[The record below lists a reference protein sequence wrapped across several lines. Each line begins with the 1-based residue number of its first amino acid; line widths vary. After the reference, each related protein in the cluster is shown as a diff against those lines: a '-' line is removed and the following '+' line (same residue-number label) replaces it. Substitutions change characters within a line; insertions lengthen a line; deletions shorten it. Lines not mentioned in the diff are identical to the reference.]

1 MLQAVRLKRY
11 SYRRRGNFDL
21 HLLRLYV
28 GMYTADCMTFRVVLP
43 LELACRQLYQRYGA
57 SANLASLL
65 DHAACTL
72 GERTTPVSS
81 VPLAPVSAPS
91 AAELVDNFS
100 LTMMVTSARRL
111 VAPPPPAQEP
121 DREKRPT
128 AMSPLPEF
136 DPVADA
142 TSYLANDIPVPY
154 YPDQEPETD
163 WMAMKL
169 EAVEDFLREQ
179 EVYSP
184 SIRRT
189 QPDPEPATASL
200 TDKGKERARS
210 PAVKTEPAND
220 HGLPPATS
228 MRRGPADCAD
238 SSSTRPPL
246 PMSLMRKNS
255 ANPKGLAAQME
266 PEAAPAIPRL
276 PFDCAPLVNLAAR
289 AETLHLSPRAASI
302 EYLAS
307 RHPDG
312 SDDDGS
318 SDDEPSASKRPRLVS
333 PTPSPQAPSPDYL
346 ALTPSEID
354 RLLHDAR
361 PFQYRFIY
369 TPNHIRGI
377 ADDILR
383 ELSAFL
389 SFYAPASEQE
399 AAARIYL
406 YRAFQ
411 SHFNR
416 RL

>member
-1 MLQAVRLKRY
+1 MET
-11 SYRRRGNFDL
+11 FDL
-21 HLLRLYV
+21 NTL
-28 GMYTADCMTFRVVLP
+28 VVLYSP
-43 LELACRQLYQRYGA
+43 LERITRPT
-57 SANLASLL
+57 SSTNLAASRFYV
-65 DHAACTL
+65 AVVCCTASPSC
-72 GERTTPVSS
+72 EPFVFFSS
-81 VPLAPVSAPS
+81 PPS
-91 AAELVDNFS
+91 VLPRWRS
-100 LTMMVTSARRL
+100 Y
-111 VAPPPPAQEP
+111 PPSQQEP

-142 TSYLANDIPVPY
+142 TSYLADDIPVPY

-228 MRRGPADCAD
+228 MRRGPADRAD

-246 PMSLMRKNS
+246 PMSLMSKNS
-255 ANPKGLAAQME
+255 ANPEGSAAQME

-276 PFDCAPLVNLAAR
+276 PFDRSPLVNLAAR

-333 PTPSPQAPSPDYL
+333 PTPSPQVPSPNYL
-346 ALTPSEID
+346 TLTPSEID
-354 RLLHDAR
+354 RLLHDTR
-361 PFQYRFIY
+361 PFQHRFVY
-369 TPNHIRGI
+369 TPDHIRGI
-377 ADDILR
+377 ADDIFR

>member
-1 MLQAVRLKRY
+1 MMLQAVRLKRY

-43 LELACRQLYQRYGA
+43 SELACRQLYQRYGA

-100 LTMMVTSARRL
+100 
-111 VAPPPPAQEP
+111 QEP

-142 TSYLANDIPVPY
+142 TSYLADDIPVPY

-184 SIRRT
+184 LIRRT
-189 QPDPEPATASL
+189 QPNPEPATASL

-228 MRRGPADCAD
+228 MRRGPADRAD

-255 ANPKGLAAQME
+255 ANPEGSAAQME

-276 PFDCAPLVNLAAR
+276 PFDRAPLVNLAAR

-302 EYLAS
+302 EYLAL

-361 PFQYRFIY
+361 PFRYRFVY
-369 TPNHIRGI
+369 TPDHIRGI